1 MVMNGLIVVCI
12 ALTLIA
18 LLFFGGSIRQ
28 VRRGRLLRA
37 SGSAVGGGATA
48 VLATAGVLL
57 LVSYLGYDRLTA
69 EQLVGAIQ
77 FEQTG
82 PEEYTAH
89 LMLEGRLDKLLPLR
103 GDEWQL
109 DARIITWQP
118 PATILGLEP
127 VYQLERLSGRY
138 TSVDR
143 ERSEP
148 RTVYALADERPL
160 DLWSLARR
168 FPRLAP
174 GVDAYYGTATYL
186 PMADGARF
194 RITLSRDA
202 LVARPANEAAQ
213 MALGDWDGRPGD

>member
-1 MVMNGLIVVCI
+1 MNGLAVVCI
-12 ALTLIA
+12 VLTLIA
-18 LLFFGGSIRQ
+18 LIFFGASIRQ
-28 VRRGRLLRA
+28 LRRGRLLRA
-37 SGSAVGGGATA
+37 TSSVVSGGATA
-48 VLATAGVLL
+48 ALATAAVLL

-69 EQLVGAIQ
+69 EQLVGSIQ

-82 PEEYTAH
+82 PDEYTAH

-103 GDEWQL
+103 GNEWQL

-138 TSVDR
+138 TAIER

-186 PMADGARF
+186 PMADGARY

-202 LVARPANEAAQ
+202 LLARPLNEAAR
-213 MALGDWDGRPGD
+213 MAVGEWEHTAD